1 MPKNI
6 NIKYRN
12 ARGGNRAIYSKPQT
26 TKSADKIAVDLGM
39 GILREERLCVLFFI
53 LTVPILT
60 FKECHLY

>member
-12 ARGGNRAIYSKPQT
+12 ARGGNRAIYSKPHT

-39 GILREERLCVLFFI
+39 GILREERLCALFLF
-53 LTVPILT
+53 
-60 FKECHLY
+60 